1 MYFASTFINNEI
13 ILLLYLHIFANR
25 ILKNSYVSYSG
36 QFCAPP
42 VNGVAAKRFRERSS
56 QSLKAGTWLV
66 QSASTKDPACQNR
79 RSRIQCAAAETRCS
93 QTNKIFFKKNYL
105 LNQAKN
111 TSSFEKVFLPWIR
124 ARGQNKSPGSAGRV
138 YYLNCGNAV
147 THWMCPQL
155 HPTLR
160 AHGL

>member
-111 TSSFEKVFLPWIR
+111 TSSFEKESIRGYCSYITTTKSRLSQSMKIFVFKKTSLFP
-124 ARGQNKSPGSAGRV
+124 
-138 YYLNCGNAV
+138 
-147 THWMCPQL
+147 
-155 HPTLR
+155 
-160 AHGL
+160 